1 MTDEVACLRP
11 EEDFLRVGIVPP
23 ETLSIAYLSP
33 EDSQLAATMARVRAL
48 VIPAVGPKLEP
59 SLFENC
65 AIELIQ
71 VTGAGV
77 DRLDESTMRRL
88 GIAVANV
95 AGSSNDAVA
104 EYAVSCAL
112 MLLRRIVWADA
123 EIRQGNYGE
132 IRSRM
137 IAAGLP
143 GLADLVVGVIGFG
156 TIGTAVAQ
164 AFHRMGSRI
173 VYYDPVV
180 TGSDAAE
187 RMAAQP
193 LSLRELLEQAD
204 VVTLHMP
211 LIPATEGLIGVS
223 ELAVMKHD
231 AILIN
236 AARGGIVDE
245 TALAA
250 RLASGDLGG
259 AALDVYSD
267 EPPPSSNPLFALDG
281 DAARRILFTPHI
293 AGVTRQSWAH
303 LFRSAWE
310 NVVRVLDRG
319 EAPLNRVY

>member
-1 MTDEVACLRP
+1 MTYEVACLRP

-33 EDSQLAATMARVRAL
+33 EDSQLAAAMARVRAL

-88 GIAVANV
+88 DIAVANV
-95 AGSSNDAVA
+95 AGSSNDAVT

-259 AALDVYSD
+259 VALDVYSD